1 MCLNQFVP
9 PISYTLG
16 LVKDCPCVNGDVRD
30 CRSLIPSTIVTNVEF
45 SLHAI
50 YGGSEQ
56 EPYHLTQEWI
66 HSGRIVD
73 EPQNST
79 NGVRSILVVV
89 VRGFGSNSTTPLLV
103 GVVRLQL

>member
-1 MCLNQFVP
+1 M
-9 PISYTLG
+9 
-16 LVKDCPCVNGDVRD
+16 
-30 CRSLIPSTIVTNVEF
+30 TNVEF

-79 NGVRSILVVV
+79 NGVRSILVGVV